1 VLHTRRVRRVEPPT
15 PVSLFVGRRRE
26 LAALSSLVG
35 AHRLVSLVG
44 PGGAGKTRLVVHWIA
59 GEAPEVA
66 GFVDLGPLR
75 DPTLLALT
83 VSRGCGLRDEP
94 GVDPVE
100 QLCQR
105 FASSSLDRP
114 VLVLDTCE
122 HLRASVAA
130 LADELLGRCP
140 SLRVLATSR
149 VALGLPGEAVLPV
162 GGLGPDA
169 VPLFLD
175 RARLVQPALGS
186 GAEECARGICALADE
201 LPLGVELAAAHAR
214 ALSLPAILASMS
226 DRLGFL
232 RRAAPVA
239 ASRHASL
246 AASIEWSYE
255 LVDEPARRVLRA
267 LSVLPG
273 PFTLEAAHGVVGGPA
288 TAALEALVDHSLVQF
303 DAADERYQL
312 LDTIREFADR
322 PLRAAG
328 EAEAT
333 EGRLLDW
340 VAGLAEAVRP
350 CLDRG
355 DVEALRR
362 VERDADGVRAALEVA
377 LRTGRGLDLAARI
390 VTALAFFW
398 FLRGQCAEG
407 RAWADRVLAALD
419 DPPCGLRWAAAFQ
432 AGYAGDLT
440 ASARGARVAAEA
452 AQRVGDQRIRGRALL
467 VAGINEVLVN
477 DASGVPALVEAVE
490 LATRAGDSWARVEAL
505 QVLAYADLIRCDHR
519 QAVRHADS
527 SIATLDELGH
537 PQLRAWDAAIRAE
550 ASALVGRFDEA
561 VVLGRRAIELAT
573 AVGEPVS
580 AASAVRPLAAALCQ
594 LGRVE
599 ECAAE
604 LAGLAPFFVEHPG
617 LGNRAMAGIGA
628 ATVAVWRRAGAA
640 VAEVEAVYEAVRA
653 SEILMAIGE
662 AGALL
667 ALARLASGDTERAAA
682 TATEVIT
689 EVEPIEAV
697 GSVCAARLVW
707 CAAQRQRGTGDSPE
721 VASVA
726 HRALADASGR
736 ELVPVVAD
744 AVDVLAGLAVDRE
757 RWEVAARLHAA
768 ATRLRTEL
776 ASVPSPLVSLFRPA
790 DERAVAE
797 RLGPAELARAHAQ
810 GATLDAVSVIGYA
823 ARSRGPRSRPRSG
836 WGSLT
841 PTEHDV
847 VTLTATGLTNR
858 DIAAQLLVS
867 EGTVRTHLRS
877 VFAKLGLRSRAELA
891 AEATRRGS

>member
-26 LAALSSLVG
+26 LAALSALVG

-59 GEAPEVA
+59 GEGPEVA
-66 GFVDLGPLR
+66 GFVDLGPLQ

-94 GVDPVE
+94 GLDPVE

-105 FASSSLDRP
+105 FASSSLVQP

-122 HLRASVAA
+122 HLRAAVAA
-130 LADELLGRCP
+130 LADQLLGRCP

-169 VPLFLD
+169 VTLFLD
-175 RARLVQPALGS
+175 RARLVQPALGR
-186 GAEECARGICALADE
+186 GAEECARDICALADE

-239 ASRHASL
+239 APRHASL

-273 PFTLEAAHGVVGGPA
+273 PFTLDAAHGVIGGSA

-340 VAGLAEAVRP
+340 AVGLAEAVRP

-355 DVEALRR
+355 DVAALRR
-362 VERDADGVRAALEVA
+362 VERDADGIRAALEVA
-377 LRTGRGLDLAARI
+377 LRTGHGLDSAARI

-407 RAWADRVLAALD
+407 RVWADRVVTALD
-419 DPPCGLRWAAAFQ
+419 EPPCGLRWAAAFL
-432 AGYAGDLT
+432 AAYVGDL
-440 ASARGARVAAEA
+440 AAAAQQGRVAAEA
-452 AQRVGDQRIRGRALL
+452 AHQVGDQRIRGRALI
-467 VAGINEVLVN
+467 VVGISDTLINRGG
-477 DASGVPALVEAVE
+477 ASSLLAEAVE
-490 LATRAGDSWARVEAL
+490 LATRAGDSWARIEAL
-505 QVLAYADLIRCDHR
+505 QMLAYADLTRCDHR
-519 QAVRHADS
+519 QAVRHADAS
-527 SIATLDELGH
+527 LATLDELGH

-561 VVLGRRAIELAT
+561 VALGRRAIALAT
-573 AVGEPVS
+573 TVGEPVS
-580 AASAVRPLAAALCQ
+580 AATAVRPLATALCQ
-594 LGRVE
+594 LGRAE

-604 LAGLAPFFVEHPG
+604 LVGLAPFFAEHPG
-617 LGNRAMAGIGA
+617 LGNRAMAGIGV
-628 ATVAVWRRAGAA
+628 ATVAVWRRASSAVGEAEAA
-640 VAEVEAVYEAVRA
+640 YEAARA
-653 SEILMAIGE
+653 SEMLLAVGE
-662 AGALL
+662 SRAVL
-667 ALARLASGDTERAAA
+667 ALAQLAGGDAERAAA
-682 TATEVIT
+682 TATATISEF
-689 EVEPIEAV
+689 ESIEAV

-707 CAAQRQRGTGDSPE
+707 CAAQRKSGAGDSPE
-721 VASVA
+721 VASAA

-768 ATRLRTEL
+768 ATRLRTDL
-776 ASVPSPLVSLFRPA
+776 GSAPSPLVSLFRPA

-797 RLGPAELARAHAQ
+797 RLGPVELASAHAQ
-810 GATLDAVSVIGYA
+810 GATLDAVSVVGYA

-836 WGSLT
+836 WASLT

-891 AEATRRGS
+891 AEATRRGG